1 MKFLVL
7 ISVFFGFIFGV
18 ELKVGATPVPHAKML
33 EHIKPL
39 LKKEG
44 IDLKIVEFTDYVTP
58 NLALNDGSLDAN
70 FMQHKPYLD
79 KINKDRKLNLTSIA
93 NIHIEPI
100 GAYSNKIK
108 NINELKNGALI
119 LIPAD
124 PTNGARALI
133 MLHNNNLI
141 TLKDVNNLA
150 ANEFDIVK
158 NPKKLKIKP
167 IEAALLPKTL
177 NEGDLAIINGNYA
190 LQAGLNSKK
199 ALILEDSRSP
209 YANILAVRKGD
220 EKNENLLKLKKA
232 LQSKEIKEFLDST
245 YKGEV
250 IPAF

>member
-1 MKFLVL
+1 MRFLVL
-7 ISVFFGFIFGV
+7 ISVFFGFIFSV

-44 IDLKIVEFTDYVTP
+44 IYLKIVEFTDYVTP

-158 NPKKLKIKP
+158 NPKKLRIKP

-209 YANILAVRKGD
+209 YANVLVVRKND
-220 EKNENLLKLKKA
+220 EKNENLIKLKNA
-232 LQSKEIKEFLDST
+232 LQSKEIKDFLDST